1 MNTFTP
7 TPMNKI
13 TTFVFAAV
21 LLAAP
26 LLLPGCSTTP
36 ENPYIPPSD
45 AETQAYD
52 SAADQKFRFERM
64 RVRNRNS
71 LTEEAQ
77 KSPDKMTYVTMSLWD
92 YYPITTLVDFEKK
105 YPGLKV
111 TWTEFMV
118 RGMFSSFEINPELTL
133 KNELDRY
140 TQKKTTEYEREL
152 QEVKDNPGIYSNPGD
167 LTGAQAYV
175 DAIKAGNIRT
185 FGFGVRGKLKDI
197 EAMARQE
204 YGEHGQ
210 NKMIRVIME
219 VGILSTGEV
228 AYSAYEPIYANED
241 KTVDRYK

>member
-13 TTFVFAAV
+13 TTFVFAA
-21 LLAAP
+21 LLMAAP

-64 RVRNRNS
+64 RVRTRNA
-71 LTEEAQ
+71 LTQDAEAT
-77 KSPDKMTYVTMSLWD
+77 PEKMTYATMSLWD
-92 YYPITTLVDFEKK
+92 YFPITTLVDFEKK

-118 RGMFSSFEINPELTL
+118 RGSTSPTGINPDVPLTQ
-133 KNELDRY
+133 ELDAF
-140 TQKKTTEYEREL
+140 TNKMTKWYEREL
-152 QEVKDNPGIYSNPGD
+152 QEVKDKPGIYPDPGD
-167 LTGAQAYV
+167 LTGAQVYV

-185 FGFGVRGKLKDI
+185 FGFGVQGKLKDI

-204 YGEHGQ
+204 YGERGQ